1 MKVTYYLTVRNKSV
15 TAMKKISL
23 LALIIAAVVALSAC
37 SKKSSSSSEQEIKVY
52 FVALDGSNQ
61 QGKIIGCNDKLIAVS
76 RSVKVEKT
84 PIESAVTELLAAKDT
99 EELKNYVKGF
109 QLMLFQVTIA
119 GGACDVYLNGELT
132 INGICDIP
140 RIREQLNE
148 TAKQFTDLKKVNF
161 YINTQPLEKYLNI
174 AGQGFK

>member
-1 MKVTYYLTVRNKSV
+1 MKVTYYLTGRNKSV
-15 TAMKKISL
+15 ATMKKISL
-23 LALIIAAVVALSAC
+23 LALIIAAVVVLPSC
-37 SKKSSSSSEQEIKVY
+37 SSKGENYNEQDVNIYLVSLQGTDQEGKV
-52 FVALDGSNQ
+52 F
-61 QGKIIGCNDKLIAVS
+61 GCNDKLIAVS
-76 RSVKVEKT
+76 KSVKVEKT
-84 PIESAVTELLAAKDT
+84 PLESAITELLAAQDT

-109 QLMLFQVTIA
+109 QLMMFQVTIA
-119 GGACDVYLNGELT
+119 GGVGDVYLNGELA
-132 INGICDIP
+132 INGVCDIP

>member
-1 MKVTYYLTVRNKSV
+1 MKVTYYLTGRNKSV
-15 TAMKKISL
+15 AAMKKISL
-23 LALIIAAVVALSAC
+23 IALIIAAVVVLYSC
-37 SKKSSSSSEQEIKVY
+37 SNKGGNSTEQDVNIYLVSLE
-52 FVALDGSNQ
+52 GTNQ
-61 QGKIIGCNDKLIAVS
+61 EGKAFGCNDKLIAVS

-84 PIESAVTELLAAKDT
+84 PIESAITELLAAKDT

-119 GGACDVYLNGELT
+119 GGACDVYLNGELA
-132 INGICDIP
+132 INGVCDIP

-148 TAKQFTDLKKVNF
+148 TAKQFTDLKRVNF